1 MNDRTRTYLRGRF
14 RDYYRRQV
22 RAASGPRPVGPPE
35 PASREWAFVPFTEA
49 ATTPMVRHREVHD
62 PAALEEFLVRH
73 RPRHVY
79 HSAARYDDPGADAMG
94 AKSWRGADLVFDLDA
109 DHLPGVDAEADSYAS
124 MLADCRD
131 ATVELVDM
139 LRSDLGFEDLTV
151 VFSGNR
157 GYHVHVRDP
166 EVLELD
172 RQSRRELVEFVRGE
186 GLAFDHLVR
195 KVAVGGGGTRRQL
208 DVGGGWGARVH
219 DRLVAFLADLR
230 ERPPEQQLEALVD
243 FAGMGDS
250 RARSVRRVVE
260 ERWPAIEAGE
270 VDLHPDFVRFVRS
283 FVEARIVGA
292 GPAIDEPV
300 TTDVHRL
307 IRLPGSLHG
316 KTGLVVRPVPAAALE
331 SFDPLEAAVAPTF
344 RENEIAIELRE
355 DRRLELGGASWSLT
369 AGRER
374 VPEYV
379 GVFLMAR
386 EVAEKV
392 RE

>member
-14 RDYYRRQV
+14 RDYYRR
-22 RAASGPRPVGPPE
+22 RSGTGSGPRPVPP
-35 PASREWAFVPFTEA
+35 PAPATREWAFIPFSDA
-49 ATTPMVRHREVHD
+49 AGTPMVRHREVHD
-62 PAALEEFLVRH
+62 PTALGEFLVRH

-94 AKSWRGADLVFDLDA
+94 AKGWRGADVVFDLDA
-109 DHLPGVDAEADSYAS
+109 DHLPDVEAETDSYAS
-124 MLADCRD
+124 MLATCRE

-139 LRSDLGFEDLTV
+139 LRDDLGFEDLSV

-166 EVLELD
+166 EVLALD
-172 RQSRRELVEFVRGE
+172 RDARRELVEYVRGE
-186 GLAFDHLVR
+186 GLAFDHLIR
-195 KVAVGGGGTRRQL
+195 KVAVAGGSPRRQL
-208 DVGGGWGARVH
+208 DTDGGWGARLH
-219 DRLVAFLADLR
+219 RRLVAYLATLR
-230 ERPPEQQLEALVD
+230 ERPREERLEVLAAFD
-243 FAGMGDS
+243 GMGPK
-250 RARSVRRVVE
+250 RAENVHGIVDG
-260 ERWPAIEAGE
+260 RWSAIEAGV

-283 FVEARIVGA
+283 FVEARVVGA

-300 TTDVHRL
+300 TTDLHRL

-316 KTGLVVRPVPAAALE
+316 KTGLVVRPVPTGELA

-344 RENEIAIELRE
+344 RENEIAVELVR
-355 DRRLELGGASWSLT
+355 DRQLELGGSSWSLS
-369 AGRER
+369 AGRRR

-379 GVFLMAR
+379 GIFLMAR
-386 EVAEKV
+386 GVAEKV